1 MSSVVECLLTL
12 KDNVTTGSGQNISN
26 NVKTP
31 LRRRLELRESDG
43 PINSVVMPGKRSP
56 MEERQKVHWDLKS
69 QQRNT
74 LHSGMHVS
82 FI

>member
-1 MSSVVECLLTL
+1 MSSVVECLLAL
-12 KDNVTTGSGQNISN
+12 KDNVTTGSGQN

-43 PINSVVMPGKRSP
+43 PIISVVTPGKRSP
-56 MEERQKVHWDLKS
+56 REERQKGHWDLKS
-69 QQRNT
+69 QQRNN

-82 FI
+82 FL